1 MMAPPGLGPSWPPAS
16 CLPKDEGSL
25 TLTQLGQREEIK
37 KSWGDG
43 VDTDLSCHGQTA
55 GVLASVLL
63 EEPRNSE
70 C

>member
-25 TLTQLGQREEIK
+25 TLPQLGQREEIR

-43 VDTDLSCHGQTA
+43 VDTEPVLSQADCGCL
-55 GVLASVLL
+55 GFSLL
-63 EEPRNSE
+63 RRTKAF
-70 C
+70 

>member
-25 TLTQLGQREEIK
+25 TLPQLGQREEIR
-37 KSWGDG
+37 KSWVMGL
-43 VDTDLSCHGQTA
+43 TLTLCCHWQTA
-55 GVLASVLL
+55 AVLASVSL
-63 EEPRNSE
+63 EEPRSSE